1 MVTDTR
7 KWGSGGR
14 YGPAHR
20 ALRKRVRVSVD
31 AGLAVCARCGFPIA
45 SSEPWDLG
53 HDDVTGGYAGAEH
66 RRCNRATS
74 GRRRDQSR
82 LW

>member
-1 MVTDTR
+1 MAADTR
-7 KWGSGGR
+7 KWSSGGR
-14 YGPAHR
+14 YGPVHR
-20 ALRKRVRVSVD
+20 SLRKTVAVEAD
-31 AGLAVCARCGFPIA
+31 AGYSTCARCGFPILRG
-45 SSEPWDLG
+45 EPWDLG
-53 HDDVTGGYAGAEH
+53 HDDVTGGYAGPEH